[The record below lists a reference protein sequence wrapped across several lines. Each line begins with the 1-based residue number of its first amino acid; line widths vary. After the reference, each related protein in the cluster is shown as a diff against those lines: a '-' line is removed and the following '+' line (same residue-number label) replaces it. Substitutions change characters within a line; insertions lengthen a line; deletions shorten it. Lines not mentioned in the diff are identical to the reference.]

1 MIDAMG
7 GKPWR
12 WAWISITGQKYLGIY
27 GHDEHGFVFHVVVD
41 LAETPA
47 GEVANAARA
56 AGYEARHMWRLGAH
70 EEVAVDERL
79 PPQVRALARASYDQA
94 GVDTTVV
101 LILEPGEVGHYGLP
115 EMA

>member
-12 WAWISITGQKYLGIY
+12 WAWISITGQKYLGVY
-27 GHDEHGFVFHVVVD
+27 GHDDHGFIFHAVVD

-47 GEVANAARA
+47 SEVASAARA
-56 AGYEARHMWRLGAH
+56 VNYEARQIWRLGGH
-70 EEVAVDERL
+70 EELAVDERL
-79 PPQVRALARASYDQA
+79 PPQIRALNRASYDQA
-94 GVDTTVV
+94 SVDATVV

-115 EMA
+115 EMH